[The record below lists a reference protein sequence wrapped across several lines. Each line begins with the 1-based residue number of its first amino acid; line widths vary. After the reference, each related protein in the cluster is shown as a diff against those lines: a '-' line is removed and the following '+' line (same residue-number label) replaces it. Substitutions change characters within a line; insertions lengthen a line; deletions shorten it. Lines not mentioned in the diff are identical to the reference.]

1 MFADGVSGVGVGIP
15 SSLYTATVKGGL
27 YKQRKVIQ
35 QCCFGRGGE
44 VVRGEME
51 RCRRGAG
58 EVLKRCWRGVGK
70 LLDKC

>member
-1 MFADGVSGVGVGIP
+1 MVFHAWVLECLPPFILP
-15 SSLYTATVKGGL
+15 LLRGGL